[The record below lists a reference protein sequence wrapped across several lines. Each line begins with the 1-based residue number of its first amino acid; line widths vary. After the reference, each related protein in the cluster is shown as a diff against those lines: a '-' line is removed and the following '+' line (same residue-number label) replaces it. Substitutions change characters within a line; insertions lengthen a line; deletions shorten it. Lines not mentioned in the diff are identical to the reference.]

1 SRAHGDHRCQPA
13 PETPPIGLSPRP
25 RVHQKRRSAGIGP
38 GARRELRPT
47 PARASRGSA
56 RSARAHRGDPVWRP
70 ERSKTAAASQSHTPR
85 RAAPGGPIRSL
96 AYAVGGAAGPRAF
109 ARELTCPRSIAVAH
123 LPEPSQLVPKTA
135 VLPWNNSV
143 RTYVSICAPADN
155 HQAGP

>member
-1 SRAHGDHRCQPA
+1 
-13 PETPPIGLSPRP
+13 
-25 RVHQKRRSAGIGP
+25 
-38 GARRELRPT
+38 
-47 PARASRGSA
+47 
-56 RSARAHRGDPVWRP
+56 WRP

-109 ARELTCPRSIAVAH
+109 ARELTCPRIIAVAH

-143 RTYVSICAPADN
+143 RTYVSICVPADN
-155 HQAGP
+155 HQAGPGSERDIQPCAPSQNGPARFDRSGRVVSFKQLAGESVAMSNV